1 MALSPSRR
9 IFYMKYSSHL
19 PLNYDNLFKM
29 TPFIVM
35 EYVCFQYGINAQ
47 STKNQPFYWL
57 FIYYC
62 WWAKCI

>member
-47 STKNQPFYWL
+47 RTKN
-57 FIYYC
+57 
-62 WWAKCI
+62 